1 MAALLD
7 ALLEERHAPAL
18 LVALLALLVAVTCF
32 ASCFTPR
39 ERTTAMTALLRH
51 LYLTALLRA
60 ATGILKKT

>member
-1 MAALLD
+1 MAALLDALLD
-7 ALLEERHAPAL
+7 ALLEERHAPG
-18 LVALLALLVAVTCF
+18 LLVAVTCF